1 VVAFVVSVIVT
12 IAGTGLVFVYARR
25 RPVGTPLTWGEA
37 MIGALFVFALMF
49 IAYGIMP
56 HHWLAYAD
64 NDLQWRKD
72 KIGIPAG
79 PLGLLF
85 GHAENDWVS
94 NSGNVFFAN
103 GVPLLNGHLT
113 ISAEAI
119 RDIVAVG
126 IYGIALGA
134 QIAVWSAWQ
143 SRGKERPK
151 EIPTS
156 AYGRPLVKKA

>member
-1 VVAFVVSVIVT
+1 MVAFVVSLLATVG
-12 IAGTGLVFVYARR
+12 GTGMVFAYARR

-37 MIGALFVFALMF
+37 MVAALFAFALMF

-72 KIGIPAG
+72 KIGVPAG
-79 PLGLLF
+79 FLGAFF

-94 NSGNVFFAN
+94 NSSNVFFPN

-113 ISAEAI
+113 VTAEAI
-119 RDIVAVG
+119 RDFVAVG
-126 IYGIALGA
+126 IYGIALGG
-134 QIAVWSAWQ
+134 QIFVWSAWQ
-143 SRGKERPK
+143 ARGKERPK

-156 AYGRPLVKKA
+156 AYGRPLVRKA

>member
-1 VVAFVVSVIVT
+1 MVAFVVSVVAT
-12 IAGTGLVFVYARR
+12 FAGTGAVFVYARR
-25 RPVGTPLTWGEA
+25 RPVGTPLTWAEA
-37 MIGALFVFALMF
+37 MIGALFVFFLMF
-49 IAYGIMP
+49 LAYGIMP

-72 KIGIPAG
+72 KILLG
-79 PLGLLF
+79 P
-85 GHAENDWVS
+85 
-94 NSGNVFFAN
+94 GNLVDKLPFI
-103 GVPLLNGHLT
+103 VT
-113 ISAEAI
+113 YEAI
-119 RDIVAVG
+119 RDLIAVG
-126 IYGIALGA
+126 IYGVALGG